1 MDAFYYVFTEKQND
15 QGLKMFINY
24 VNETAKNNKDKGK
37 KSLYPKYTRKIECV
51 SDKEKYTRYEEYV
64 FVKGKGR

>member
-1 MDAFYYVFTEKQND
+1 MLMKLLRIIRTKE
-15 QGLKMFINY
+15 
-24 VNETAKNNKDKGK
+24 K

-51 SDKEKYTRYEEYV
+51 SDKEKYTQYEEYV